1 MFFGPIMT
9 AGLMAAASLSPAGV
23 HPATL
28 SMLTNAVAVSHQP
41 PASAE
46 SVPMPEKGQEAPD
59 FVYQSYDHLWQN
71 LHNMLEESHVLL
83 VFGASESDL
92 ATLEEDREPL
102 RKLGI
107 TPVAVVTEH
116 DGEARRTVHDL
127 NLGFSLL
134 ADPRG
139 AIGEQYGVR
148 EGAVVRDRSVWFVID
163 QDGEIRDRGE
173 GLRPAEGWPTLASHA
188 LASPPAA
195 ITATD

>member
-1 MFFGPIMT
+1 MFFGPLMA

-23 HPATL
+23 QPATSSL
-28 SMLTNAVAVSHQP
+28 LTNAVAVSHQP
-41 PASAE
+41 PAGAGT
-46 SVPMPEKGQEAPD
+46 VPMPEKGQEAPD
-59 FVYQSYDHLWQN
+59 FVYQSYEHLWQN

-92 ATLEEDREPL
+92 ARLEQDREPL
-102 RKLGI
+102 HRLGI
-107 TPVAVVTEH
+107 TPVAVVTER
-116 DGEARRTVHDL
+116 DGEARRTVREL

-148 EGAVVRDRSVWFVID
+148 EATVARDRSMWFMID
-163 QDGEIRDRGE
+163 QEGEIRDRGE
-173 GLRPAEGWPTLASHA
+173 GLRPVEGWPALASHA
-188 LASPPAA
+188 LELPPAA